1 MSTIVPAAQ
10 QLIREVTSLNPK
22 AAVRAV
28 DKPDGFKRHRSIEFD
43 ARTSKWLVPALEA
56 MQDIRVHHV
65 DYKGKGRATVTWV
78 STTVADRQDEPL
90 SGVLVQ
96 MDDFFVTLRDAS
108 NTVRVVRRVPGMT
121 ITKKDPYEAHHDLL
135 DRISDKQIHDLV
147 AYLVTLR

>member
-56 MQDIRVHHV
+56 MQDIRIRSV

-78 STTVADRQDEPL
+78 STTVADRQDDYLL
-90 SGVLVQ
+90 SYVVK
-96 MDDFFVTLRDAS
+96 VLRD
-108 NTVRVVRRVPGMT
+108 G
-121 ITKKDPYEAHHDLL
+121 
-135 DRISDKQIHDLV
+135 
-147 AYLVTLR
+147 